1 MHARTPS
8 PFVCDTMAAE
18 TMRSP
23 DAMSV
28 RLYVPPLSPPHTHP
42 STGTQAIAL
51 LDTLDKDVNTFVMRV
66 REWYSWHFPEL
77 VKIVNDNYQYAKV
90 RGARTRAA
98 GREHVGTRAAG
109 RSSWLGR
116 QLAEL
121 WRLLMGACSHNVS
134 PALRLQLT
142 LLIKDKGTLGEDK
155 LEELKEVVGEE
166 DKAKEIIE
174 VRRWGHVGWRGT
186 VCMSCVAHCVMCL
199 GRMKRVV
206 QVQQTFRR
214 CCPAARPQAA
224 KHSMGQDISPIDLIN
239 IETFARRVISLA
251 EYRQKLSTY
260 LAGAWGSRRGGGGEA
275 CRVLAAVATH
285 ARCPSS
291 TAPTSSHPVL
301 TRPCAG
307 APAAYVC
314 ACRQDGRSGPQPG
327 GAHWRPRG
335 RAPHIP
341 RRLADQPGQVPRLHG
356 ADPGRG
362 EGAVQVRRRV

>member
-1 MHARTPS
+1 MRARTPS

-199 GRMKRVV
+199 GSMKRVV

-260 LAGAWGSRRGGGGEA
+260 LAGAWGSRRGGGG
-275 CRVLAAVATH
+275 
-285 ARCPSS
+285 
-291 TAPTSSHPVL
+291 
-301 TRPCAG
+301 
-307 APAAYVC
+307 
-314 ACRQDGRSGPQPG
+314 G
-327 GAHWRPRG
+327 GMQ
-335 RAPHIP
+335 IP
-341 RRLADQPGQVPRLHG
+341 RRSGDACPLPLIHCAHLLASR
-356 ADPGRG
+356 AD
-362 EGAVQVRRRV
+362 ASVRRCAGCLCVCLQTRWPQWPPTWRRSLATSWARASYPTPAR